1 MQDTRPSISFS
12 RPTIALAALGLFA
25 LSGCSIESSR
35 LDDVRAMF
43 ETTPLQVAKAPMS
56 AQPIAAQPIAIAK
69 QVTQA
74 AQPQVILKPQL
85 RQSVISDLESKSKTV
100 TVSPAGDAPRAST
113 QSADSSWCTSLRE
126 SAIAN
131 GYVLQSP
138 ILGSSY
144 DAQGK
149 AEASLG
155 LSYSNFHRAS
165 LLKDRAEVECHR
177 YMAQTALQNLV
188 FTTPQNLTK
197 AGFRAKADAID
208 AEKFEL
214 ARLRQNVRGHMDK
227 GDINREKATALLML
241 IDQLHADGQSARSQA
256 DRRMPN
262 DGQGERPAHQLGNDL
277 LRAEYDLDQVDSEI
291 RTAENFDVGA
301 QATYSQY
308 MDGTPA
314 GVNANTLGFGG
325 KVTFSMKLGVVD
337 PRRFEHERLATAAKL
352 RAIRDESPG
361 TISQARDLS
370 SSQQQAIAGL
380 EESRRQL
387 IEASSEAKHLLESLA
402 DVEQSE
408 FEGAKL
414 NARFQILKLKSDQAA
429 VDGSLAD
436 IRRNLHNLSNG

>member
-1 MQDTRPSISFS
+1 MHDTHLSICFRRS
-12 RPTIALAALGLFA
+12 TIALAVLGLFA
-25 LSGCSIESSR
+25 LSGCSLDSAR
-35 LDDVRAMF
+35 LDDVRALF
-43 ETTPLQVAKAPMS
+43 EATPVVVPPAPNNIQPTTMPTQVA
-56 AQPIAAQPIAIAK
+56 QPTVKI
-69 QVTQA
+69 
-74 AQPQVILKPQL
+74 KPQL
-85 RQSVISDLESKSKTV
+85 RASVISDLDSKAKPAV
-100 TVSPAGDAPRAST
+100 VLPVSDTAVVAVR
-113 QSADSSWCTSLRE
+113 SAESSWCTSLRE
-126 SAIAN
+126 SALAN

-165 LLKDRAEVECHR
+165 LLKDRAEAECHK
-177 YMAQTALQNLV
+177 YMAQTALQHLV

-214 ARLRQNVRGHMDK
+214 VRLRQNVQEHMNK
-227 GDINREKATALLML
+227 GDINREKASALLML

-256 DRRMPN
+256 DRRMPSSGPN
-262 DGQGERPAHQLGNDL
+262 EKSAHQLGNDL
-277 LRAEYDLDQVDSEI
+277 LRAEYDLDQVDGEI

-308 MDGTPA
+308 LDGTPA

-361 TISQARDLS
+361 SISQARELS
-370 SSQQQAIAGL
+370 GSQAQAIAGL

-387 IEASSEAKHLLESLA
+387 MNAASEAKHLLATLS

-408 FEGAKL
+408 FDGAKL

-429 VDGSLAD
+429 VEGSLAD
-436 IRRNLHNLSNG
+436 IRRNLHKLSNG